1 MKENITA
8 IKKQKRELDKKR
20 EVFRDVVDCT
30 GVGRGLADVVVEHGA
45 VGKAGAQE
53 VLMQEP
59 LRVVVGEF

>member
-1 MKENITA
+1 M
-8 IKKQKRELDKKR
+8 
-20 EVFRDVVDCT
+20 VDCT

-53 VLMQEP
+53 VLLQEP